1 MSVHFGMLHA
11 LEAQPMNR
19 LVAKNIG
26 IQGRLEPTSLEVEAG
41 TLTCL
46 IGPNGSG
53 KTSLL
58 HAIAG
63 IGTGNGE
70 VRIDGVDP

>member
-1 MSVHFGMLHA
+1 MSLLDTEGLA
-11 LEAQPMNR
+11 LA
-19 LVAKNIG
+19 
-26 IQGRLEPTSLEVEAG
+26 GRLEPTSLALEAG
-41 TLTCL
+41 TLACL

-63 IGTGNGE
+63 IGSPKGE
-70 VRIDGVDP
+70 VRIDGIDP